1 MEMPNCG
8 SAVAI
13 VAKKRPIEAHKE
25 TIMNAGEKSRVIQA
39 TFPVLNLFSMTYTA
53 YLTEISKFLLGD
65 SLCKLY
71 NYFTA
76 R

>member
-1 MEMPNCG
+1 MPNCG
-8 SAVAI
+8 SAMAI
-13 VAKKRPIEAHKE
+13 VAEKRPIEAHKE
-25 TIMNAGEKSRVIQA
+25 TMKNTDEKSRVIQA

-65 SLCKLY
+65 SPRKLY
-71 NYFTA
+71 NYCTA